1 METNTVHK
9 QPQVLLRGGGLSGGM
24 YKNLILFYFFL
35 KSYSVS

>member
-24 YKNLILFYFFL
+24 YKNLVPLLFL
-35 KSYSVS
+35 S